1 MGEKPKTWAY
11 YMLAVF
17 KSATSIF
24 PGNLRVIALRYPQS
38 PYKTYIYAVF
48 GLTVRAGIP
57 MMSFLK
63 YS

>member
-1 MGEKPKTWAY
+1 MYEMGEKPKTWAY

-17 KSATSIF
+17 KSATGIL

-48 GLTVRAGIP
+48 
-57 MMSFLK
+57 
-63 YS
+63 

>member
-11 YMLAVF
+11 YMLAVL

-48 GLTVRAGIP
+48 WFDSKGWYSYDEL
-57 MMSFLK
+57 LK
-63 YS
+63 